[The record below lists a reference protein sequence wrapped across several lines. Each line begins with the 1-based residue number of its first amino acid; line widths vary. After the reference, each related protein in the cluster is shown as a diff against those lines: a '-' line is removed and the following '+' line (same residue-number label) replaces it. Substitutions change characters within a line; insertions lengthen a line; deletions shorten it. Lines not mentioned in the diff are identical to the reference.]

1 MYGEEKKCG
10 QGGFTLIEIVI
21 ALTIFASMSLFLFT
35 TSSRFGVS
43 KRLLDDRREVDL
55 LSEQI
60 FSRLLA
66 EVGGA
71 HSGTDYRLLGQSGS
85 DPSAALPLSPTFRGI
100 PGQQGGYDRDEVT
113 FILERGGQ
121 FLPDQ
126 QGRSGPVQVSYRLM
140 EDSEAPS
147 GLSLVRDEVPL
158 ISPPEAA
165 FEKRMVFPVTS
176 QIRSLRARYFDQQ
189 RQQWSATWGDV
200 PERISSAPSI
210 VELQVTLLN
219 GSGREASFTTAVRLG
234 G

>member
-1 MYGEEKKCG
+1 MYGEESKG
-10 QGGFTLIEIVI
+10 VQRGFTLVEIVI

-35 TSSRFGVS
+35 TASRFGAS
-43 KRLLDDRREVDL
+43 KRLLDDRREIDL

-71 HSGTDYRLLGQSGS
+71 HSGTNYRLLGKPGS
-85 DPSAALPLSPTFRGI
+85 EPSPALPLSPTFLGI
-100 PGQQGGYDRDEVT
+100 PGQQGGQDRDEVT

-121 FLPDQ
+121 FIPDQ

-140 EDSEAPS
+140 EDAEAPS

-158 ISPPEAA
+158 ISPPEVA
-165 FEKRMVFPVTS
+165 FEKRMVFPITP
-176 QIRSLRARYFDQQ
+176 QIRSFRARYYDQEQ
-189 RQQWSATWGDV
+189 QQWSATWGDV
-200 PERISSAPSI
+200 PERISRAPSI
-210 VELQVTLLN
+210 VELQVTLLTRA
-219 GSGREASFTTAVRLG
+219 GREVSFTTAVRLG